1 LVEKQW
7 GNECSVTRF
16 WENPADMYGQ
26 QRRTDRIAYGSKE
39 QGLRPDIHV
48 LKRPKNSGV
57 QKLEFG
63 RFASLQTEHGGV
75 SAELPTDPLSG
86 SLLGRENGA

>member
-1 LVEKQW
+1 ML
-7 GNECSVTRF
+7 GGTRQISPSAAV
-16 WENPADMYGQ
+16 NGQ
-26 QRRTDRIAYGSKE
+26 DPEESKE
-39 QGLRPDIHV
+39 QGFRPDIHV